1 MSGPAYVGTA
11 KRTFKQAIGHL
22 LQSEYA
28 ILGSDQIV
36 QLLASDIEQ
45 LAEQFYPKTEHL
57 SSGWTVFTGTKA
69 CGGKAYPGQQ
79 LHDHQLVTM
88 AWPLHCPKM
97 FKLWQAISQ
106 RTAKRLVTIC
116 ANGSCV
122 WSNTVQAHQS
132 GPVLLTLADLS
143 TLLGLNTV
151 EVSKLLAE
159 AREQSGKPL
168 PTMGYYF
175 DQGMRPTHKGNLSH
189 SMSKGWTKLRSLL
202 GRTCAKQ
209 RWPLHP

>member
-28 ILGSDQIV
+28 ILGSDRIV

-69 CGGKAYPGQQ
+69 CGGKAYPGQPVS
-79 LHDHQLVTM
+79 DHQLVTI
-88 AWPLHCPKM
+88 AWPVSLPQDVQAMAAMPKGREG
-97 FKLWQAISQ
+97 KEARHRLLRQ
-106 RTAKRLVTIC
+106 RVVRLVEH
-116 ANGSCV
+116 GL
-122 WSNTVQAHQS
+122 AHES

-175 DQGMRPTHKGNLSH
+175 DQGMRPTHKGEIIALSCGTGH
-189 SMSKGWTKLRSLL
+189 KTCNRT
-202 GRTCAKQ
+202 GRQ
-209 RWPLHP
+209 LF